1 MADLTLRDMRKKYG
15 AVPAAKLGEVLSFTA
30 LPEMLHV
37 FDGQTGQ
44 RV

>member
-1 MADLTLRDMRKKYG
+1 MADLTLRDMSKTYG
-15 AVPAAKLGEVLSFTA
+15 AVPAAKLGKVLRLNA
-30 LPEMLHV
+30 QPEMLHV